1 MYEVVGLL
9 FGKQPIQ
16 KLPHELLLFTKDFTS
31 KLKTR
36 SFSRYIRII
45 PVRILKEMKRFRI
58 RRLKIRE
65 VIRSNNFFV
74 VDRYKYIN
82 IIRIS
87 ARCKYYYVVA
97 QKRNF
102 HKLGTLFYSFSIR
115 NIGIDR
121 IYRNN
126 FITDFFALTSYPIM
140 NQIVNVLRVVISDAS
155 SFVI

>member
-115 NIGIDR
+115 KV
-121 IYRNN
+121 YRNH